1 MVRGIPKSVLIAD
14 NVQERCFALCTIIN
28 RFGYNVFVADN
39 EASFSRMFLGLIP
52 HVAILNLRMPLIG
65 GKPVFEAVKAV
76 KAWDAVA
83 IVAMS
88 GREDQKLLD
97 ESVKKGANAFFA
109 WPAQPSEIFG
119 IIEKLTEAKPR
130 QVPRLRILFKTSV
143 ATQDEEWLAYAT
155 SLSENGVFIRTLK
168 NLLIGTR
175 VNLKLD
181 VPAPQPIQL
190 FGDVI
195 YNVPQK
201 QGSFMEQGI
210 GVRFVGLD
218 PKAKADLK
226 TFIEGM
232 LIAIVD
238 EESPV

>member
-1 MVRGIPKSVLIAD
+1 MTRGIPKTVLLVD
-14 NVQERCFALCTIIN
+14 NVKERCLALCTIIN
-28 RFGYNVFVADN
+28 RFGYNVFVADS
-39 EASFSRMFLGLIP
+39 EQSFSRAMNGHIP
-52 HVAILNLRMPLIG
+52 NVAILNVRMPLVQ
-65 GKPVFEAVKAV
+65 GKTFHELIRSSAAFGAVR
-76 KAWDAVA
+76 
-83 IVAMS
+83 IVMMS
-88 GREDQKLLD
+88 GKEDQKLLD
-97 ESVKKGANAFFA
+97 ESVKKGANASFA

-130 QVPRLRILFKTSV
+130 QVPRLRILFKASM
-143 ATQDEEWLAYAT
+143 ATQKEEWLAYAT

-168 NLLIGTR
+168 SFPKGTR
-175 VNLKLD
+175 IRLKLD

-201 QGSFMEQGI
+201 EGSFMEPGI
-210 GVRFVGLD
+210 GVHFVGLD

-232 LIAIVD
+232 LIATVD
-238 EESPV
+238 EESPF